1 MARPTSRT
9 RSVWRL
15 DRLPHAQLPLHL
27 ALDHDD
33 ALVWVGFGAREPSS
47 LGGLAAHA
55 ARHGA
60 TIKLETRKSTGARRE
75 LAEYLAGTRKRF
87 GVRLSPFGT
96 PFQLRAWEALVA
108 IPYGRTASY
117 AEQAAS
123 IGSPKATRAVGL
135 ANGAN
140 PLPIVVPCH
149 RVVGAQGDL
158 GGFGGGL
165 AVKRW
170 LLELERRGPPA
181 WHPTSRTD
189 LQLAMF

>member
-1 MARPTSRT
+1 MARSKRAT
-9 RSVWRL
+9 WRL
-15 DRLPHAQLPLHL
+15 DRVAHPKLPLHL
-27 ALDHDD
+27 VLDEDD
-33 ALVWVGFGAREPSS
+33 ALVWVGFGARERSS
-47 LGGLAAHA
+47 LGALAAHA
-55 ARHGA
+55 ARHHA
-60 TIKLETRKSTGARRE
+60 AIRIETRATTRAKRE
-75 LAEYLAGTRKRF
+75 LQEYLAGTRKRF
-87 GVRLSPFGT
+87 GVTLRPFGT
-96 PFQLRAWEALVA
+96 AFQLRAWEALVA
-108 IPYGRTASY
+108 IPYGRTQSY
-117 AEQAAS
+117 AEQAVA

-189 LQLAMF
+189 VQLAFFGD

>member
-1 MARPTSRT
+1 MARSPRAT
-9 RSVWRL
+9 WRL
-15 DRLPHAQLPLHL
+15 DRVPHPKLPLHV
-27 ALDHDD
+27 AVDEDD
-33 ALVWVGFGAREPSS
+33 ALVWVGFGPREPSS
-47 LGGLAAHA
+47 LGVLAAHA
-55 ARHGA
+55 VRHRA
-60 TIKLETRKSTGARRE
+60 EIRLETRKTTRARRE
-75 LAEYLAGTRKRF
+75 LTEYLAGTRKRF
-87 GVRLSPFGT
+87 SLQLRPLGT

-117 AEQAAS
+117 ADQAVA

-140 PLPIVVPCH
+140 PMPIVVPCH

-181 WHPTSRTD
+181 WHPTSPTD